1 MLYHEGASLGSFFN
15 LTYWWN
21 LGSFLG
27 IILVFQVLSGLILT
41 FFYSPETRLSFRSL
55 EVLERT
61 LERFYYE
68 RVFHVIGVNLFFLII
83 YLHMIRGFYL
93 GSFRITDVWSS
104 GVTIFLILIAV
115 AFFGYVLPWGQMSLW
130 GATVITN
137 LVRVVPYVGSYLL
150 LWLWWGYSVNYLTL
164 KLFFR
169 LHFLLPFVII
179 VLVLV
184 HLISLHFVGSSNVV
198 LNVDAFTKKSFDP
211 LFVLKDGVM
220 MFVFVCYLAVAKDLL
235 LDPENYLEA
244 NSMSS
249 PVHIKPEWYFLFVYA
264 VLRRIPQKSIGV
276 VALVC
281 SLVVF
286 YLMVL
291 SPKHL
296 SFGGF
301 KFRLRVVFTLVVVFI
316 ILTWVGGNAVEY
328 PFILLGQ
335 FLTYFY
341 FLCFFAVF
349 LWMYLLSLIF

>member
-1 MLYHEGASLGSFFN
+1 M
-15 LTYWWN
+15 
-21 LGSFLG
+21 
-27 IILVFQVLSGLILT
+27 
-41 FFYSPETRLSFRSL
+41 
-55 EVLERT
+55 
-61 LERFYYE
+61 
-68 RVFHVIGVNLFFLII
+68 
-83 YLHMIRGFYL
+83 
-93 GSFRITDVWSS
+93 
-104 GVTIFLILIAV
+104 
-115 AFFGYVLPWGQMSLW
+115 
-130 GATVITN
+130 
-137 LVRVVPYVGSYLL
+137 
-150 LWLWWGYSVNYLTL
+150 
-164 KLFFR
+164 
-169 LHFLLPFVII
+169 PFVII

-184 HLISLHFVGSSNVV
+184 HLISLHFVGSSNLV
-198 LNVDAFTKKSFDP
+198 LNVDAFRKKSFDP

-220 MFVFVCYLAVAKDLL
+220 MFVFVCYLTVAKDLL

-264 VLRRIPQKSIGV
+264 VLRSIPQKRMGV

-281 SLVVF
+281 SLVIF

-296 SFGGF
+296 RFGGF

-316 ILTWVGGNAVEY
+316 MLTWVGGNAVEY

-349 LWMYLLSLIF
+349 LWIYLLSLIF